1 MNGVSEYTD
10 ATERSPRTI
19 VQTSVRARTLAC
31 MCGCARLVDQT
42 RPDPYATEAC
52 RLAHRD
58 QLLAGLHTSEPSGVH
73 THEIRR
79 AA

>member
-1 MNGVSEYTD
+1 MSEYTD
-10 ATERSPRTI
+10 ATSRSPRTI
-19 VQTSVRARTLAC
+19 VQTSVPARTLAC
-31 MCGCARLVDQT
+31 MCGCARLVD
-42 RPDPYATEAC
+42 RMRLDPYATEAC

-58 QLLAGLHTSEPSGVH
+58 QLLAGLHASERSGVH